1 MIGDEQR
8 IDWNDGNEDGQI
20 KMAFKQHLRKTPH
33 LLTRWYNV
41 WGVHRNASQG
51 DTCDL
56 EIIRITVLSLHSTL
70 MDSINNPIE
79 IYTKYKV

>member
-1 MIGDEQR
+1 VIGDEQR

-20 KMAFKQHLRKTPH
+20 KMAFKQRLRKTPH

-51 DTCDL
+51 DHVIWKLL
-56 EIIRITVLSLHSTL
+56 ESLSS
-70 MDSINNPIE
+70 P
-79 IYTKYKV
+79 YTAH